1 MITMAWVSRKDER
14 IFLTVKSIRLQKQT
28 TIELSL
34 INDPKTREI
43 FVSWAEE
50 VLEERLRNERTAGR
64 I

>member
-34 INDPKTREI
+34 INDQKTREI

-50 VLEERLRNERTAGR
+50 VLEEVEE
-64 I
+64 